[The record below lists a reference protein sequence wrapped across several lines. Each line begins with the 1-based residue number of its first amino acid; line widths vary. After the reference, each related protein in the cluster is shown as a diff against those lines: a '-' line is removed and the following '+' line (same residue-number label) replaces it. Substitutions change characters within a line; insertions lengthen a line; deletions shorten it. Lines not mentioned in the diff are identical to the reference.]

1 MASPEPPVSIMVET
15 LEILIGVQAV
25 VAECRKVASLLS
37 DRAKANRLVKM
48 ADEIE
53 VLARE
58 MDGQWAC

>member
-1 MASPEPPVSIMVET
+1 MVET